1 MENKDYKDQV
11 LLVGSYTHTLD
22 AKRRL
27 IFPSAWRHLIQ
38 DHQAL
43 YAFAHQQQPC
53 LYLYL
58 KDEMM
63 RRIAQLRS
71 EQVVDAQEEQAI
83 RAVTAGAELIQWDAQ
98 GRIRIGEH
106 LLRHIE
112 ATDQVVWV
120 GTLTRIEVWSV
131 SHFDLALPQQD
142 TRAES
147 LFFTGY

>member
-1 MENKDYKDQV
+1 MENKLHAEQV

-22 AKRRL
+22 AKRRI
-27 IFPSAWRHLIQ
+27 IFPSVWRHLLA
-38 DHQAL
+38 DSQAL

-63 RRIAQLRS
+63 RRITELRTEKVV
-71 EQVVDAQEEQAI
+71 EQEEEQAI
-83 RAVTAGAELIQWDAQ
+83 RAITAGAEILQWDAQ

-112 ATDQVVWV
+112 AVDQVVWV
-120 GTLTRIEVWSV
+120 GTLTRIEIWSAA
-131 SHFDLALPQQD
+131 HFDLALPQEGM
-142 TRAES
+142 RAES